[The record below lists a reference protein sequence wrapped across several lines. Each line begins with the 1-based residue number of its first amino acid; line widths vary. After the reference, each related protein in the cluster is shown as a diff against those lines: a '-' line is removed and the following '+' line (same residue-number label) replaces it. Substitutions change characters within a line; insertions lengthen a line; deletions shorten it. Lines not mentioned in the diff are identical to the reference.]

1 MTHIVFFLLP
11 NRQRQTY
18 ERLFRLLKDAVH
30 QSTGSPLK
38 TQIIQTDF
46 EVAAIRAI
54 ETLFPDCD
62 VRGCF
67 FHYSQA
73 LWRKV
78 QRLYFSALFQ
88 QNPEVNA
95 WVRRA
100 AAFPLL
106 PVNLVQDTFVGVMDS
121 APEIPQAVQFHD
133 YMTNTWIDGHAQFR
147 LGLWNHHDNI
157 GPRTSN
163 HLEEWHCHLNK
174 VVQRAHPNIFAFI
187 KVIQRLEKT
196 ERNKLAQYLH
206 GAPPQPRKRIYL
218 EINQRLERLQEQL
231 RLGIKSPL
239 QFLDAAGCVVKLG

>member
-1 MTHIVFFLLP
+1 MTQIVFCLLP

-18 ERLFRLLKDAVH
+18 ERLFRLLKGAVH
-30 QSTGSPLK
+30 QSTDSPLQP
-38 TQIIQTDF
+38 QIIQTDF

-54 ETLFPDCD
+54 ETLFPDGD

-78 QRLYFSALFQ
+78 QRLDFNAFYQ

-95 WVRRA
+95 WVSGA
-100 AAFPLL
+100 AAVPLL
-106 PVNLVQDTFVGVMDS
+106 PVNLVQDTFIDVMNS
-121 APEIPQAVQFHD
+121 APEIQQAVRFHD
-133 YMTNTWIDGHAQFR
+133 YMTNTWIDDHAQSR

-157 GPRTSN
+157 GPRTN
-163 HLEEWHCHLNK
+163 IHLEGWHCHLNK

-196 ERNKLAQYLH
+196 ERNKLA
-206 GAPPQPRKRIYL
+206 
-218 EINQRLERLQEQL
+218 
-231 RLGIKSPL
+231 
-239 QFLDAAGCVVKLG
+239 